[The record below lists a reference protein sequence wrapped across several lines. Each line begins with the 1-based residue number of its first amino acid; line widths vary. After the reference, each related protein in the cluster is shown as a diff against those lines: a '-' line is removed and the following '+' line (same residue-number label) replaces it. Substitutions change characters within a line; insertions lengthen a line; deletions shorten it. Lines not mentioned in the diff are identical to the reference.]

1 MNIYVGNV
9 ARSVTEEMLR
19 QLFEA
24 YGQVG
29 SIKIPKD
36 KFTGEPRGFAFVD
49 MPDADHAQAAMNELN
64 GREFERQV
72 LRVNEAREPEARP
85 RFGGSSGPRTGGPS
99 SGGPRRFGS
108 QSSGG
113 NRWGDRPKRF

>member
-49 MPDADHAQAAMNELN
+49 MPDAEHAQAAMNELN

-85 RFGGSSGPRTGGPS
+85 RFGGPRPGGSSH
-99 SGGPRRFGS
+99 SGGPRRFGN
-108 QSSGG
+108 QTG